1 MIIQVVKFMT
11 AMVNQKRML
20 NISLEE
26 TIIPLGKKE
35 MTKLDSEIKEK
46 KIKIGI
52 QENRM
57 NMLFNQQNFLHQRLN
72 LPVILKLNLP
82 VMPKLNLQVMVRR
95 KLLKL
100 PMAEIGFHQN

>member
-26 TIIPLGKKE
+26 TIILLGKKE

-57 NMLFNQQNFLHQRLN
+57 NMLFNQQNFLHLRLN
-72 LPVILKLNLP
+72 HP
-82 VMPKLNLQVMVRR
+82 VMQKLNLQVMVRR

>member
-26 TIIPLGKKE
+26 TIILLGKKE

-57 NMLFNQQNFLHQRLN
+57 NMLFNQQNFLHLR
-72 LPVILKLNLP
+72 LNLP

>member
-1 MIIQVVKFMT
+1 MIIKVVKFMT

-20 NISLEE
+20 NILLEE

-57 NMLFNQQNFLHQRLN
+57 NMLFNQQNFLHLR
-72 LPVILKLNLP
+72 LNLP

-95 KLLKL
+95 KLLKP

>member
-26 TIIPLGKKE
+26 TIILLGKKE

-57 NMLFNQQNFLHQRLN
+57 NMLFNQQNFLHLR
-72 LPVILKLNLP
+72 LNLP

-95 KLLKL
+95 KLLKP